1 MLRCRCRGVS
11 RRDHMI
17 MLTLDSHVMVVCAGE
32 RQLDIP
38 NDSAAAVVGAG
49 QPFGTLSPASAIHR
63 PLVRRRSA
71 GAAHP
76 SRVMTVP
83 DRISAHPIP
92 RQATR
97 LTVAPHRG
105 HTLLW
110 QNTWCHPWM
119 STCMHGPCDSR
130 VHSWPRGISRSFTPS
145 ACGPGHL
152 ELSTPTR
159 AGLVNYLLTHP
170 PAQAFSGVTVHIV
183 PAIFVHAWSTCIGSI
198 RGAPHTASPQPQHL
212 SCHWSNPGG
221 GTQCQ
226 IHRKMLLLVGP

>member
-1 MLRCRCRGVS
+1 MHTYLC
-11 RRDHMI
+11 I
-17 MLTLDSHVMVVCAGE
+17 FICAGE
-32 RQLDIP
+32 RQFDVP

-63 PLVRRRSA
+63 PLVRCRSE

-83 DRISAHPIP
+83 DRISAQPDL

-97 LTVAPHRG
+97 LSVAPHRG

-110 QNTWCHPWM
+110 QNTWCHPWI
-119 STCMHGPCDSR
+119 STCMHWPCDSR
-130 VHSWPRGISRSFTPS
+130 ACSWPSGPSLWFTPS

-159 AGLVNYLLTHP
+159 VGLVNYLPTHRHRLSAGS
-170 PAQAFSGVTVHIV
+170 PAGSPHCSSCIRTCMEHMHRQH
-183 PAIFVHAWSTCIGSI
+183 ST
-198 RGAPHTASPQPQHL
+198 
-212 SCHWSNPGG
+212 G
-221 GTQCQ
+221 GTPHCISTSATSFVCMEQ
-226 IHRKMLLLVGP
+226 P